1 MALEVYLV
9 RHGKTVFNK
18 VGRLQGWSDSPLLPE
33 GKEVARALG
42 RALQHQIEFD
52 AAFCSVSPRAADTA
66 KLILEA
72 KGQTGLV
79 LNVIEEL
86 REYCFGGFEG
96 DLVQNV
102 HEIIA
107 RRRGYASVESWLKAY
122 RNGSYHMLAESV
134 SALDPL
140 GLAENETQFMGRL
153 KKGMEILVQKS
164 PQNGKV
170 LLVSHGMAI
179 TGILKLIDKNST
191 LYRSVQNATVS
202 RLHFD
207 NDKWEIKS
215 VGENLSAEGANTISL
230 E

>member
-42 RALQHQIEFD
+42 RALQGKVDFD

-66 KLILEA
+66 KIILEA
-72 KGQTGLV
+72 KGQADLPLG
-79 LNVIEEL
+79 VIEEV

-102 HEIIA
+102 HGLIA
-107 RRRGYASVESWLKAY
+107 QHRGFPSIETWLEAY
-122 RNGSYHMLAESV
+122 RTGTHHLLAQTV
-134 SALDPL
+134 SELDPL
-140 GLAENETQFMGRL
+140 GLAENEGQLMGRL
-153 KKGMEILVQKS
+153 KKGLDILRQQS
-164 PQNGKV
+164 PIDGKV

-179 TGILKLIDKNST
+179 TGILKLIDPQST
-191 LYRSVQNATVS
+191 LYRSVENATVS
-202 RLHFD
+202 RLWFG
-207 NDKWEIKS
+207 NEEWKIESI
-215 VGENLSAEGANTISL
+215 GESLSE
-230 E
+230 